1 MATIEFI
8 QNGKAK
14 FNATK
19 AQYNYLKS
27 LGAEICVF
35 ENRFLNYFSRKQ
47 ASEAIDLLKAG
58 HKVIFK

>member
-1 MATIEFI
+1 MKTVEFV
-8 QNGKAK
+8 QKGKAK

-35 ENRFLNYFSRKQ
+35 ENRFLNYFSKKQ

-58 HKVIFK
+58 HKVVFK

>member
-1 MATIEFI
+1 MRTVEFI
-8 QNGKAK
+8 QKGKTR
-14 FNATK
+14 FSATK